1 MQDESRW
8 QNVLACAWTKG
19 SAHGAG
25 GRSVEL
31 GRVQVNREAGEAK
44 WYCRPEKGR
53 GGGIIWEK
61 VEASCGKHRQE
72 LLWLFTAPSVN
83 FQK

>member
-8 QNVLACAWTKG
+8 QNVLACAGQRVLHMGQVGEVW
-19 SAHGAG
+19 SW
-25 GRSVEL
+25 VEFKSIERL
-31 GRVQVNREAGEAK
+31 VKQSGTAAQRREE
-44 WYCRPEKGR
+44 
-53 GGGIIWEK
+53 

-72 LLWLFTAPSVN
+72 LELLWIFTAPSVN